1 MLSNSEREAIFGKAC
16 CKRYC
21 IIIITIISIHLNI
34 SFSYKNITGSMS
46 EMQQLEDDF
55 VSGNWAPSFLRE
67 APKKRKGKSI
77 NKQKQQQK
85 GRKIKS
91 QLAQKHLPEV
101 HNVIFKIIMNT
112 ILYRKD
118 FNGHHVETHPY
129 NNYRQHIIHLTHIYS
144 RHLPYTSIPIHC
156 VL

>member
-1 MLSNSEREAIFGKAC
+1 MLSNFEAEAIFGKAC

-21 IIIITIISIHLNI
+21 IIIITIVSIHLNI

-67 APKKRKGKSI
+67 APKKKKRKVH
-77 NKQKQQQK
+77 QQK
-85 GRKIKS
+85 NNNKREGKENKKLTGTKTSARGT
-91 QLAQKHLPEV
+91 QCNLQ
-101 HNVIFKIIMNT
+101 NYYNT

-118 FNGHHVETHPY
+118 FNGHHVGTHPY

-144 RHLPYTSIPIHC
+144 
-156 VL
+156 

>member
-1 MLSNSEREAIFGKAC
+1 
-16 CKRYC
+16 
-21 IIIITIISIHLNI
+21 
-34 SFSYKNITGSMS
+34 MS
-46 EMQQLEDDF
+46 EMQQLQDDF

-67 APKKRKGKSI
+67 APKKKGKSI

-91 QLAQKHLPEV
+91 RLAQKHLPEV
-101 HNVIFKIIMNT
+101 HNAIFKIIMNT

-118 FNGHHVETHPY
+118 FNGHHVGTYPY

-144 RHLPYTSIPIHC
+144 
-156 VL
+156 

>member
-67 APKKRKGKSI
+67 APKKKKRKVHQQTKTTTKEKENKKSTGTKTSTRGTQC
-77 NKQKQQQK
+77 NLQNYY
-85 GRKIKS
+85 
-91 QLAQKHLPEV
+91 E
-101 HNVIFKIIMNT
+101 HNTLQERF
-112 ILYRKD
+112 
-118 FNGHHVETHPY
+118 
-129 NNYRQHIIHLTHIYS
+129 
-144 RHLPYTSIPIHC
+144 
-156 VL
+156 